1 MPMDPRMLAAVMQ
14 RMQPQGG
21 MPPGT
26 NTPVP
31 PSAPPPNAMQAGMP
45 VQMQG
50 TMMMK
55 PAQPPGAPS
64 APPGQMAPGAGAAPG
79 MPPRNF

>member
-21 MPPGT
+21 T
-26 NTPVP
+26 NAPVP
-31 PSAPPPNAMQAGMP
+31 PSPPPPNAMQQGMP

-55 PAQPPGAPS
+55 PAQPSGPQGGT
-64 APPGQMAPGAGAAPG
+64 PPQMAPGAGQP
-79 MPPRNF
+79 MSPRNF

>member
-14 RMQPQGG
+14 RMQPQATPPGVNAPVPPAPP
-21 MPPGT
+21 PPGT
-26 NTPVP
+26 MAASQSP
-31 PSAPPPNAMQAGMP
+31 GMP

-55 PAQPPGAPS
+55 PAQPPSQA
-64 APPGQMAPGAGAAPG
+64 MAPGAGPTAP
-79 MPPRNF
+79 MPPRQF